1 MDPPVLLIQEV
12 IRGNVTAS
20 DEYERTIAVPQT
32 VSSNPLNQQKR
43 IVRRF
48 QGLEYQL
55 ELGTF
60 ILVLRYEM
68 WKNLF
73 FDFSRVSFNWLS
85 ELIEA
90 NYYFSKGLPKSQIH
104 IIFQNTTESTGISS
118 LMVRS
123 ILLRK
128 LKRIDFFYMLPFCL
142 WNWYLWTNFLFY
154 NFLKCTENP
163 KLLLTSVIE
172 KER

>member
-1 MDPPVLLIQEV
+1 MDPPVPLIQEV

-73 FDFSRVSFNWLS
+73 FDFSRVSFN
-85 ELIEA
+85 
-90 NYYFSKGLPKSQIH
+90 
-104 IIFQNTTESTGISS
+104 
-118 LMVRS
+118 
-123 ILLRK
+123 
-128 LKRIDFFYMLPFCL
+128 
-142 WNWYLWTNFLFY
+142 
-154 NFLKCTENP
+154 
-163 KLLLTSVIE
+163 
-172 KER
+172 